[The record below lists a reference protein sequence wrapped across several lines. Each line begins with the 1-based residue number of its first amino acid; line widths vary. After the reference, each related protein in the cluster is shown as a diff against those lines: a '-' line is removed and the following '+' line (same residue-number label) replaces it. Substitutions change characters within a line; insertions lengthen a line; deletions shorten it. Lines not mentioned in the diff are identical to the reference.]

1 MDWRW
6 LGHAMWL
13 VEAGGLR
20 IAFDPLLEPAH
31 HGGVFETFPARR
43 VDAAG
48 LRPDFVVVSH
58 RHPDHFDVASLRALA
73 AADPD
78 TVLLSPDT
86 LVVHAARRLG
96 FRTARVVP
104 PGTLVELSGVRM
116 VTTPSVDAE
125 ECGALLAHAGV
136 TAWNQVDSA
145 PGDGARIAEV
155 VGAALAGV
163 GRPAGASVDLAMLR
177 WQPLREVAVALGETA
192 AFPFDAYGALLD
204 EAAAAGARA
213 VVPAAAGVRH
223 ASWCGD
229 LNGSVYPISEA
240 RFRADLTRRAPGT
253 RVLAATL
260 GGRYRVGADGVE
272 VDEEALPSWLELP
285 APAPDPRAWLP
296 LEWPPLRDAQGDG
309 ASEAR
314 VRRAVDDWVFARLAP
329 ALAAAW
335 AGGGAGAGLSF
346 VLDVVFASARD
357 AWTVR
362 VDGSGARVT
371 RELDPEW
378 DVRDRARGALLCDVI
393 EGRRHWG
400 DLLLSGSLRGLSRA
414 YRVDARG
421 LVPLSVAPL
430 FVYRALSYEESV
442 RRAIEHEVGRRWSSP
457 PR

>member
-20 IAFDPLLEPAH
+20 IAFDPLLEASH
-31 HGGVFETFPARR
+31 HGGVFEIFPARR
-43 VDAAG
+43 IDAAG

-78 TVLLSPDT
+78 TVLLSPDP
-86 LVVHAARRLG
+86 LVVQAGRRLG
-96 FRTARVVP
+96 FRTARLVP
-104 PGTLVELSGVRM
+104 PGTLVELPGIRM
-116 VTTPSVDAE
+116 CTTPSAGAE

-145 PGDGARIAEV
+145 PGDAARIAEV
-155 VGAALAGV
+155 LAAALGAVGA
-163 GRPAGASVDLAMLR
+163 PAAASVDLAMLR
-177 WQPLREVAVALGETA
+177 WQPLREVAAALGETA
-192 AFPFDAYGALLD
+192 AFPFDVYGALLD

-240 RFRADLTRRAPGT
+240 RFRADLSRRAPGT

-260 GGRYRVGADGVE
+260 AGRYRVGAEGVE
-272 VDEEALPSWLELP
+272 VHEGALPSWLHVE
-285 APAPDPRAWLP
+285 APALDPRAWLP
-296 LEWPPLRDAQGDG
+296 LEWPPLRDAHGDG
-309 ASEAR
+309 AGEAR
-314 VRRAVDDWVFARLAP
+314 ARRVVDDWVISRLAP
-329 ALAAAW
+329 ALRAAW
-335 AGGGAGAGLSF
+335 ADAAAGGELSF
-346 VLDVVFASARD
+346 VLDVVFAEARD

-362 VDGSGARVT
+362 VDATGARVT

-378 DVRDRARGALLCDVI
+378 DVLDRASGSLLCDVI

-400 DLLLSGSLRGLSRA
+400 DLLLSASLRGLSRA

-421 LVPLSVAPL
+421 LVPLPVAPL
-430 FVYRALSYEESV
+430 FVYHAISYEESV
-442 RRAIEHEVGRRWSSP
+442 RRAIEHEAGGRWSSP
-457 PR
+457 PG